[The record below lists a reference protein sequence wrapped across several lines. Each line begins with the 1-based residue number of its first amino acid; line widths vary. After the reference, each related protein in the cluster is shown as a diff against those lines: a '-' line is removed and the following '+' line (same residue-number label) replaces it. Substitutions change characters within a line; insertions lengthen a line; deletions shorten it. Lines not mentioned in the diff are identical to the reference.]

1 MFGHLLRGEHYWCL
15 ESGDVLGRIIWWS
28 MIQLSISQSRDSVQC
43 YSPSLIFKAW
53 CFACDHLFVFIC
65 IFVLSFALFGDIF
78 ENNLL
83 FYIHTKSKGIMV
95 WVMTRGNWGSVC
107 WEARGVSAASGGSLG
122 RDLPREDGFIS
133 TSISHGLHWM
143 DFAPNQDF
151 FKSLSCF
158 IKNLKKRKVICKI
171 GYIRSM
177 LRLSSS
183 KKISTFISLLL
194 FSNCFFSLIIYLSW
208 VITPLKSS

>member
-1 MFGHLLRGEHYWCL
+1 M
-15 ESGDVLGRIIWWS
+15 
-28 MIQLSISQSRDSVQC
+28 
-43 YSPSLIFKAW
+43 
-53 CFACDHLFVFIC
+53 
-65 IFVLSFALFGDIF
+65 
-78 ENNLL
+78 
-83 FYIHTKSKGIMV
+83 
-95 WVMTRGNWGSVC
+95 
-107 WEARGVSAASGGSLG
+107 SAASGGSLG

-194 FSNCFFSLIIYLSW
+194 FFNCFFHYLPFVSDHSIKEQLAAGQQVGQGKGEVDRKNTKNWFTILDSFHNSFTIILQLFLQYFYNTYFNTLTILDTW
-208 VITPLKSS
+208 NNI

>member
-1 MFGHLLRGEHYWCL
+1 M
-15 ESGDVLGRIIWWS
+15 
-28 MIQLSISQSRDSVQC
+28 
-43 YSPSLIFKAW
+43 
-53 CFACDHLFVFIC
+53 
-65 IFVLSFALFGDIF
+65 
-78 ENNLL
+78 
-83 FYIHTKSKGIMV
+83 
-95 WVMTRGNWGSVC
+95 
-107 WEARGVSAASGGSLG
+107 SAAAGGSLG

-158 IKNLKKRKVICKI
+158 IKNLKKRKVIFKI

-194 FSNCFFSLIIYLSW
+194 FFNCFFHYLPFVSDHSIKEQLAAGQQVGQGKGEVDRKNTKNWFTILDSFHNSFTIIFTILSQYLF
-208 VITPLKSS
+208 